1 MNIDAILSKIN
12 EIEASISEIK
22 EELDRELKPYRLAFV
37 NFFAG
42 GKSYAYSVSDEMNIA
57 EGDIVYVPTSSRGNI
72 AGVVVY
78 TERYK
83 EAELP
88 FHNTKAIINK
98 LQSVDTLTADDIVRM
113 TSELAP
119 AIADKEASK
128 GRLIAFLARRAVSAS
143 APASVSSS
151 DNIAEEDMHCSC
163 NGNTTEPD
171 AITASA
177 VTPID
182 DDAWDEG
189 DIETTIGAN
198 EPETTLTD
206 SSNTGLP
213 F

>member
-42 GKSYAYSVSDEMNIA
+42 GKSYAYSVNDEMNVA

-128 GRLIAFLARRAVSAS
+128 GRLLAFLARRDVSAP

-163 NGNTTEPD
+163 NGNTTESD

-206 SSNTGLP
+206 SSNTELP

>member
-12 EIEASISEIK
+12 KIEASISEIK
-22 EELDRELKPYRLAFV
+22 EEINKELKPFRLAFV

-42 GKSYAYSVSDEMNIA
+42 GKSYAYSVNDELNIA

-78 TERYK
+78 TERYS
-83 EAELP
+83 EGELP
-88 FHNTKAIINK
+88 FHGTKDIINK
-98 LQSVDTLTADDIVRM
+98 LQSVDTLTVDEAVRM

-128 GRLIAFLARRAVSAS
+128 GRLLAFLARRVAS

-151 DNIAEEDMHCSC
+151 DNIADEDMHCSC
-163 NGNTTEPD
+163 NGNTSVPD
-171 AITASA
+171 AVTTAST

-189 DIETTIGAN
+189 DIENTIGAN

-206 SSNTGLP
+206 SSNEGLP